1 MLQWPSSPTTPTRR
15 LGETVSVVSI
25 GQLTVAPEDPP
36 LPPSRRWTLGA
47 TKHALGGRSVLEPIE
62 NSAKAC
68 SRRTSDEI
76 CLVSLSGSRHSSRG
90 CLPPLD
96 VDASDLEER
105 RIKGC
110 RGASEYLQRQS
121 RRHELS
127 THEQFFVK
135 ESFQRFKSGA
145 EMNCSDLYDVLD
157 HLGYLGITEEAATSL
172 AKEVSRFSTLD
183 WKELLKVVECAGPW
197 EYEQLQVTFKAHS
210 TDLADGSTFVHVA
223 RLPLLLHDLGLSSDW
238 QAIRESIMEALG
250 LDIQQQPQIQSSDSE
265 VSGDDNSFQFSLEQI
280 NLILATHRAAQCS
293 SSTLLKCAETLF
305 LSVARVSTLS
315 QRPEVSIHRV
325 PELLHRL
332 HEYDVSDSVREIC
345 RRLRS
350 GDLMSDASDASGDED
365 LQLSHTMAFSEF
377 LIWMR
382 RMRCLELGKH
392 WERYQKVAT
401 SAGLVPATE
410 LSTLVPGLPPFLEL
424 QEELFAELGLEHT
437 DHLSFEVLDC
447 LRRHCA
453 LVKDLSTE
461 EARYFSGVF
470 SQFQSEDQ
478 VGFVDRADC
487 LCIFRYMGFGLNS
500 DEIYSLLLDAKAAGH
515 RLLSL
520 ADFLNMIRACRSR
533 QRGMIRTAYEMNA
546 QEMGFSDLSDFE
558 ETGSALTM
566 SDDEDSPKELIFGR
580 RQSNESS
587 RAAFRRRSSV
597 KQEGTAKKVLQGEG
611 LVVPQGALE
620 ALGSLGWS
628 MEEDALEEGL
638 TRIGLQNYRLL
649 SLEDFMNLVKL
660 LREEEA
666 AQKQRQAGWTVSEAQ
681 DILCLFEAHGGSSMC
696 SLDEEDLEHLL
707 LDLDVRKGFE
717 EQKQLLEKARLQSA
731 VEGAT
736 EVTLST
742 CLYLLRFISEKGLR
756 SVFGRESEA
765 FHAEGCSEADV
776 AAYRHLFRQ
785 IKNGDL
791 CEMPD
796 TPSSGL
802 VRRSESGLKVPLLP
816 GTKSS
821 MPGKHKKIKKSIK
834 REYPVLL
841 KKIQS
846 ALAVPSSIQQ
856 VSCAAV
862 MKFLRKLSQ
871 RCDERL
877 TPLQQADLWKTI
889 EDFSFSSPSRDFMD
903 FASFVRVIGWVRRT
917 DFANIRQESDKVGSF
932 WALAESTLIR

>member
-365 LQLSHTMAFSEF
+365 LQRSPL
-377 LIWMR
+377 
-382 RMRCLELGKH
+382 
-392 WERYQKVAT
+392 
-401 SAGLVPATE
+401 
-410 LSTLVPGLPPFLEL
+410 
-424 QEELFAELGLEHT
+424 
-437 DHLSFEVLDC
+437 LSFCFNLTLFC
-447 LRRHCA
+447 
-453 LVKDLSTE
+453 T
-461 EARYFSGVF
+461 
-470 SQFQSEDQ
+470 FQS
-478 VGFVDRADC
+478 
-487 LCIFRYMGFGLNS
+487 L
-500 DEIYSLLLDAKAAGH
+500 
-515 RLLSL
+515 
-520 ADFLNMIRACRSR
+520 
-533 QRGMIRTAYEMNA
+533 
-546 QEMGFSDLSDFE
+546 
-558 ETGSALTM
+558 ET
-566 SDDEDSPKELIFGR
+566 
-580 RQSNESS
+580 
-587 RAAFRRRSSV
+587 V
-597 KQEGTAKKVLQGEG
+597 
-611 LVVPQGALE
+611 
-620 ALGSLGWS
+620 
-628 MEEDALEEGL
+628 
-638 TRIGLQNYRLL
+638 
-649 SLEDFMNLVKL
+649 
-660 LREEEA
+660 
-666 AQKQRQAGWTVSEAQ
+666 
-681 DILCLFEAHGGSSMC
+681 
-696 SLDEEDLEHLL
+696 
-707 LDLDVRKGFE
+707 LDVRGNKRWPPGIA
-717 EQKQLLEKARLQSA
+717 LH
-731 VEGAT
+731 V
-736 EVTLST
+736 
-742 CLYLLRFISEKGLR
+742 
-756 SVFGRESEA
+756 
-765 FHAEGCSEADV
+765 AD
-776 AAYRHLFRQ
+776 
-785 IKNGDL
+785 
-791 CEMPD
+791 
-796 TPSSGL
+796 
-802 VRRSESGLKVPLLP
+802 
-816 GTKSS
+816 
-821 MPGKHKKIKKSIK
+821 
-834 REYPVLL
+834 
-841 KKIQS
+841 
-846 ALAVPSSIQQ
+846 
-856 VSCAAV
+856 
-862 MKFLRKLSQ
+862 
-871 RCDERL
+871 
-877 TPLQQADLWKTI
+877 
-889 EDFSFSSPSRDFMD
+889 
-903 FASFVRVIGWVRRT
+903 
-917 DFANIRQESDKVGSF
+917 
-932 WALAESTLIR
+932 